1 MFLGL
6 SPIRLKTYW
15 VMGLYPG
22 PLPHRNSWE
31 LWMFISHQHGPR
43 HQNHPPS
50 GQPNPAAWSKR
61 QNSPWWPWDEG
72 GEGWS
77 KQRWRVWSW
86 PNFPRKSIVFSLT
99 ESQKTW
105 AFLKKMSNLIK
116 LGFFR
121 EKTTPSSR
129 FPGFCVESHPRSPTD
144 HIFSPLASSKV
155 QLFCETTGQSGE
167 KVWPMGSSTTWSWKI
182 SYRSTPLWAI
192 LTRGLANMV
201 LTLW

>member
-6 SPIRLKTYW
+6 SPIRLETYW

-22 PLPHRNSWE
+22 PFHTEIAGSYGCSSPTNMAHVTRTILQVANQ
-31 LWMFISHQHGPR
+31 IQQHG
-43 HQNHPPS
+43 QNGKIHRDGP
-50 GQPNPAAWSKR
+50 GTKAAKGDQSSAEGCGHGPT
-61 QNSPWWPWDEG
+61 SPENRLFFR
-72 GEGWS
+72 S
-77 KQRWRVWSW
+77 
-86 PNFPRKSIVFSLT
+86 RKV
-99 ESQKTW
+99 KKPGH
-105 AFLKKMSNLIK
+105 FLRRCLIK

-144 HIFSPLASSKV
+144 QFFSPLTSSKV
-155 QLFCETTGQSGE
+155 QLFCETTGQSGK
-167 KVWPMGSSTTWSWKI
+167 KVWPMGSSTTRSWKI